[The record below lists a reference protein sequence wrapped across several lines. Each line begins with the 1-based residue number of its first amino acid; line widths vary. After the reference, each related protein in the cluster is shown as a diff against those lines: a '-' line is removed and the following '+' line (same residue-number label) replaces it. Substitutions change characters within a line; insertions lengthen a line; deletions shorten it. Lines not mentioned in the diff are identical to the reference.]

1 MNITQRYAWLAM
13 SLTQSLFIIFV
24 CSYDYALF
32 VFIVCIV
39 SDQYFLQVEN
49 NKKTCYKR
57 EHNPIIYKFCTI

>member
-49 NKKTCYKR
+49 NKK
-57 EHNPIIYKFCTI
+57 PITKENIIQ

>member
-1 MNITQRYAWLAM
+1 MNITQGYAWLTL
-13 SLTQSLFIIFV
+13 SLTQRLFIIFV

-49 NKKTCYKR
+49 NKNLLQKR
-57 EHNPIIYKFCTI
+57 T